1 MASLIFGARLSNAS
15 DALFRAWGSALSTA
29 LGTVLTRVPQ
39 TGDIDW
45 ATVNAPVTATTFQ
58 GFEVYRLNDSLQATA
73 PLFFKFEYGSS
84 NSAST
89 ISAIKLTIGKGVDG
103 SGVITGVLQTAIN
116 VFSGYST
123 AASAASN
130 CYISNGD
137 GSGFVF
143 SLQPDLDNRAGGFC
157 CVERSR
163 NSSGQ
168 ATSDAVML
176 CSQAYNTLNNHINRF
191 IAYNLE
197 TALAADNTG
206 LFACPLHLSTDIGVT
221 NGTVAQFFPVACIA
235 PNGATWRSRMLLGA
249 ARQNAS
255 LGQPAESILY
265 GQNYIGLGSG
275 VQRADQRSGAY
286 ATYMIWWNP

>member
-1 MASLIFGARLSNAS
+1 MASLIFSARLSNS
-15 DALFRAWGSALSTA
+15 TDAFFRAWGLAVSTA
-29 LGTVLTRVPQ
+29 LGQMLTRVTQ
-39 TGDIDW
+39 TGEINW
-45 ATVNAPVTATTFQ
+45 ATVNAPVATNTFQ
-58 GFEVYRLNDSLQATA
+58 GFEVYRLNDSLQSTA

-84 NSAST
+84 PSSAAG
-89 ISAIKLTIGKGVDG
+89 SAIRLTIGKSVDG
-103 SGVITGVLQTAIN
+103 SGSVSNVLQSAIN
-116 VFSGYST
+116 VLSGNSATT
-123 AASAASN
+123 ATSN

-143 SLQPDLDNRAGGFC
+143 SLQPDNPGIVGGFC

-163 NSSGQ
+163 NSQGQ
-168 ATSDAVML
+168 PTADALML
-176 CSQAYNTLNNHINRF
+176 SFQTYGLITHTNRF

-197 TALAADNTG
+197 TTLATDNTG
-206 LFACPLHLSTDIGVT
+206 LFPCPLPLASDVGVT

-235 PNGATWRSRMLLGA
+235 SNGATWRSRMLLGA

-265 GQNYIGLGSG
+265 GENYIGLGSG
-275 VQRADQRSGAY
+275 VQRADQRSGTF

>member
-1 MASLIFGARLSNAS
+1 MASLIFSARLSNAS
-15 DALFRAWGSALSTA
+15 DALFRAWGSAVSTA
-29 LGTVLTRVPQ
+29 LGQMLTRVTQ
-39 TGDIDW
+39 TGEINW
-45 ATVNAPVTATTFQ
+45 ATVNAPVATNTFQ
-58 GFEVYRLNDSLQATA
+58 GFEVYRLNDSLQSTA
-73 PLFFKFEYGSS
+73 PLFFKFEYGSH
-84 NSAST
+84 SATT
-89 ISAIKLTIGKGVDG
+89 ISAIRLTIGKSVDG
-103 SGVITGVLQTAIN
+103 SGSVSNVLQSSIN
-116 VFSGYST
+116 VLSGT
-123 AASAASN
+123 SATTTSSN

-143 SLQPDLDNRAGGFC
+143 SLQPDNPSLVGGFC

-163 NSSGQ
+163 DSQGQ
-168 ATSDAVML
+168 PTADALML
-176 CSQAYNTLNNHINRF
+176 SFQTYGQIAHTNRF

-197 TALAADNTG
+197 TTLAADNTG
-206 LFACPLHLSTDIGVT
+206 LFPCPLSLASDIGVT

-235 PNGATWRSRMLLGA
+235 SNGATWRSRMLLGA

-275 VQRADQRSGAY
+275 VQRADQRGGTY

>member
-1 MASLIFGARLSNAS
+1 MASLIFSARLSNLT
-15 DALFRAWGSALSTA
+15 DVLFRAWGLAVSTA
-29 LGTVLTRVPQ
+29 LGQMLTRVTQ
-39 TGDIDW
+39 TGEINW
-45 ATVNAPVTATTFQ
+45 ATVNAPIANTFQ
-58 GFEVYRLNDSLQATA
+58 GFEVYRLNDALQATA

-84 NSAST
+84 PS
-89 ISAIKLTIGKGVDG
+89 SAIRLTIGKSVDG
-103 SGVITGVLQTAIN
+103 SGNIGGVLQSAIN
-116 VFSGYST
+116 VLSGNNE
-123 AASAASN
+123 AAVLSN

-143 SLQPDLDNRAGGFC
+143 SMQPDIPSAIGGFC

-163 NSSGQ
+163 NQQGQ
-168 ATSDAVML
+168 PTANALMLAFQTYGTS
-176 CSQAYNTLNNHINRF
+176 TTHTNRF

-197 TALAADNTG
+197 TALAANGAG
-206 LFACPLHLSTDIGVT
+206 LFPCPLSLASDIGVT
-221 NGTVAQFFPVACIA
+221 DGTVAQFFPVACIA

-265 GQNYIGLGSG
+265 GENYIGLGSG
-275 VQRADQRSGAY
+275 VQRADQRSGTF

>member
-1 MASLIFGARLSNAS
+1 MASLIFGARLSNADTS
-15 DALFRAWGSALSTA
+15 LFRAWGSAVSTA
-29 LGTVLTRVPQ
+29 LGQMLTRVTQ
-39 TGDIDW
+39 TGEINW
-45 ATVNAPVTATTFQ
+45 TTVNAPVAANTFQ
-58 GFEVYRLNDSLQATA
+58 GFEVYSLNDSLQSTA

-84 NSAST
+84 SSSAT
-89 ISAIKLTIGKGVDG
+89 IPAIRLTIGKSVDG
-103 SGVITGVLQTAIN
+103 SGNIGSVLQSAIN
-116 VFSGYST
+116 VFSGNNATTTS
-123 AASAASN
+123 SN

-143 SLQPDLDNRAGGFC
+143 SLQPDQLNIAGGFC

-163 NSSGQ
+163 NQSGQ
-168 ATSDAVML
+168 ATPQAVLL
-176 CSQAYNTLNNHINRF
+176 CSQAYSTLNSHINRF

-197 TALAADNTG
+197 TTLAADNTG
-206 LFACPLHLSTDIGVT
+206 LFACPLPLSTDIGVT
-221 NGTVAQFFPVACIA
+221 NGAVAQFFPVACIA

-275 VQRADQRSGAY
+275 VQRADQRSGAF

>member
-1 MASLIFGARLSNAS
+1 MSSLIFGARLSN
-15 DALFRAWGSALSTA
+15 DDTALFRAWGSAVSTA
-29 LGTVLTRVPQ
+29 LGDVLTRVPQ

-45 ATVNAPVTATTFQ
+45 ATATVPTSGSFA
-58 GFEVYRLNDSLQATA
+58 GSEVYRLNDALQATA

-84 NSAST
+84 IAAAT
-89 ISAIKLTIGKGVDG
+89 ISAIRLTIGKGVNG
-103 SGVITGVLQTAIN
+103 SGTITNVLQSAI
-116 VFSGYST
+116 VVVSGNNSAT
-123 AASAASN
+123 AASN

-143 SLQPDLDNRAGGFC
+143 SLQPDLPNTVGGFC

-168 ATSDAVML
+168 ATSAAVML
-176 CSQAYNTLNNHINRF
+176 SFQTITSQNHTNRF
-191 IAYNLE
+191 IAYDIE
-197 TALAADNTG
+197 TTLAVDNTG
-206 LFACPLHLSTDIGVT
+206 LFACPIALSTDIGVT

-235 PNGATWRSRMLLGA
+235 PNGTTWRSRMLLGA

-265 GQNYIGLGSG
+265 GETYIGLGSG
-275 VQRADQRSGAY
+275 VQRADQRGGTF
-286 ATYMIWWNP
+286 ATYMIWWS

>member
-15 DALFRAWGSALSTA
+15 DALFRAWGSAVSTA
-29 LGTVLTRVPQ
+29 LGQMLTRVTQ
-39 TGDIDW
+39 TGEINW
-45 ATVNAPVTATTFQ
+45 ATVNAPTSGSTFQ
-58 GFEVYRLNDSLQATA
+58 GFEVYRLNDSLQSTA
-73 PLFFKFEYGSS
+73 PLFFKFEYGCSS
-84 NSAST
+84 T
-89 ISAIKLTIGKGVDG
+89 TTVPVIRLTIGKSTDG
-103 SGVITGVLQTAIN
+103 SGNIGGVLQSAIN
-116 VFSGYST
+116 VLSSSS
-123 AASAASN
+123 SATTSSN

-143 SLQPDLDNRAGGFC
+143 SLQPDIPSTGGFC

-163 NSSGQ
+163 NSQGQ
-168 ATSDAVML
+168 PTANALMFSFQTYAGS
-176 CSQAYNTLNNHINRF
+176 TTHTNRF

-197 TALAADNTG
+197 TTLAADNTG
-206 LFACPLHLSTDIGVT
+206 LFACPLPLSTDIGVT

-275 VQRADQRSGAY
+275 VRYADQRSGAY

>member
-1 MASLIFGARLSNAS
+1 MASLIFSARLSNAS
-15 DALFRAWGSALSTA
+15 DALFRAWGSAVSTA
-29 LGTVLTRVPQ
+29 LGQMLTRVTQ
-39 TGDIDW
+39 TGEINW
-45 ATVNAPVTATTFQ
+45 ATVNAPVAANTFQ
-58 GFEVYRLNDSLQATA
+58 GFEVYRLNDSLQSTA

-84 NSAST
+84 T
-89 ISAIKLTIGKGVDG
+89 LTTFSAIRLTIGKGVDG
-103 SGVITGVLQTAIN
+103 SGVITRVLQSAVY
-116 VFSGYST
+116 VFAGNAVAT
-123 AASAASN
+123 VASN

-143 SLQPDLDNRAGGFC
+143 SLQPDIPSTCGGFC

-163 NSSGQ
+163 NSIGQ
-168 ATSDAVML
+168 ATGDAL
-176 CSQAYNTLNNHINRF
+176 LLAFATYGAIGHNNRF

-197 TALAADNTG
+197 TTLTADNAG
-206 LFACPLHLSTDIGVT
+206 LFACPLPLVSDVGVT
-221 NGTVAQFFPVACIA
+221 NGAVAQFFPVACIA

-275 VQRADQRSGAY
+275 VQRADQRGGIY
-286 ATYMIWWNP
+286 ATYMIWWN

>member
-1 MASLIFGARLSNAS
+1 MASLIFGARLSNA
-15 DALFRAWGSALSTA
+15 DTALFRAWGSAVSTA
-29 LGTVLTRVPQ
+29 LGTILTRVTQ
-39 TGDIDW
+39 TGEINW
-45 ATVNAPVTATTFQ
+45 ATVNAPTSGSTFQ

-73 PLFFKFEYGSS
+73 PLFFKFEYGSGGS
-84 NSAST
+84 SST
-89 ISAIKLTIGKGVDG
+89 TAIRLTIGKSVDG
-103 SGVITGVLQTAIN
+103 SGVIGGVLQSAIN
-116 VFSGYST
+116 VSSGVSPPT
-123 AASAASN
+123 AASN

-143 SLQPDLDNRAGGFC
+143 SLQPDNPSFVGGFC

-168 ATSDAVML
+168 ATSSAIML
-176 CSQAYNTLNNHINRF
+176 SFQTYGMSNHTNRF

-197 TALAADNTG
+197 TTLAADSTG
-206 LFACPLHLSTDIGVT
+206 LFACPLPLSTDIGVT

-249 ARQNAS
+249 ARQNSS

-265 GQNYIGLGSG
+265 GENYIGLGSG
-275 VQRADQRSGAY
+275 VQRADQRNGPY

>member
-1 MASLIFGARLSNAS
+1 MASLIFSARLSNS
-15 DALFRAWGSALSTA
+15 TDALFRAWGSAVSTA
-29 LGTVLTRVPQ
+29 LGQMLTRVTQ
-39 TGDIDW
+39 TGEINW
-45 ATVNAPVTATTFQ
+45 ATVNAPVATNTFQ
-58 GFEVYRLNDSLQATA
+58 GFEVYRLNDSLQSTA

-84 NSAST
+84 TAT
-89 ISAIKLTIGKGVDG
+89 AFSAIRLTIGKGVDG
-103 SGVITGVLQTAIN
+103 SGVITSVLQSAVN
-116 VFSGYST
+116 VFAGNS
-123 AASAASN
+123 SATVASN

-143 SLQPDLDNRAGGFC
+143 SLQPDIPTTCGGFC

-163 NSSGQ
+163 NGIGQ
-168 ATSDAVML
+168 ATGDAL
-176 CSQAYNTLNNHINRF
+176 LLAFSTYGAISHNNRF

-197 TALAADNTG
+197 TTLTADNAG
-206 LFACPLHLSTDIGVT
+206 LFACPLSLASDVGVT

-265 GQNYIGLGSG
+265 GENYIGLGSG
-275 VQRADQRSGAY
+275 VQRADQRGGVY

>member
-1 MASLIFGARLSNAS
+1 MASLIFGARLSNT
-15 DALFRAWGSALSTA
+15 DTTLFRAWGSAVSTA
-29 LGTVLTRVPQ
+29 LGQMLTRVTQ
-39 TGDIDW
+39 TGEINW
-45 ATVNAPVTATTFQ
+45 ATVNAPVAANTFQ

-73 PLFFKFEYGSS
+73 PLFFKFEYGG
-84 NSAST
+84 AST
-89 ISAIKLTIGKGVDG
+89 ATTSAIRLTVGKSTDG
-103 SGVITGVLQTAIN
+103 SGNIGSVLQSAIN
-116 VFSGYST
+116 VF
-123 AASAASN
+123 AADNVSSALSN

-143 SLQPDLDNRAGGFC
+143 SLQPDNPVAQGGFC

-163 NSSGQ
+163 NTSGQ
-168 ATSDAVML
+168 PTAFALML
-176 CSQAYNTLNNHINRF
+176 AFQRYGTVAHLNRF

-197 TALAADNTG
+197 TTFTADNTG
-206 LFACPLHLSTDIGVT
+206 LFACPLPLSTDIGVT

-275 VQRADQRSGAY
+275 VRSADQRSGAY

>member
-1 MASLIFGARLSNAS
+1 MASLIFGARLSNA
-15 DALFRAWGSALSTA
+15 DTTLFRAWGSAVSTA
-29 LGTVLTRVPQ
+29 LGTVLTRVTQ
-39 TGDIDW
+39 TGEINW
-45 ATVNAPVTATTFQ
+45 ATVNAPVAAGAFQ
-58 GFEVYRLNDSLQATA
+58 GFEVYRLNDSLQSTA
-73 PLFFKFEYGSS
+73 PLFFKFEYGSG
-84 NSAST
+84 AAT
-89 ISAIKLTIGKGVDG
+89 AISAIRLTIGKSVDG
-103 SGVITGVLQTAIN
+103 SGVIGGVLQSAIN
-116 VFSGYST
+116 VSGGVSAT
-123 AASAASN
+123 TAASN

-143 SLQPDLDNRAGGFC
+143 SLQPDNPIFVGGFC

-163 NSSGQ
+163 NQQGQ
-168 ATSDAVML
+168 PTANALML
-176 CSQAYNTLNNHINRF
+176 SFQTYGQIGHTNRF

-197 TALAADNTG
+197 TTLATDNTG
-206 LFACPLHLSTDIGVT
+206 LFACPLALSTDIGVT

-265 GQNYIGLGSG
+265 GENYIGLGSG
-275 VQRADQRSGAY
+275 VRYADQRGGAF

>member
-1 MASLIFGARLSNAS
+1 MASLIFGARLSNA
-15 DALFRAWGSALSTA
+15 DTTLFRAWGSAVSTA
-29 LGTVLTRVPQ
+29 LGQMLTRVTQ
-39 TGDIDW
+39 TGEINW
-45 ATVNAPVTATTFQ
+45 TTVNAPASGSTFQ
-58 GFEVYRLNDSLQATA
+58 GFEVYRLNDSLQSTA
-73 PLFFKFEYGSS
+73 PLFFKFEYGSGG
-84 NSAST
+84 ST
-89 ISAIKLTIGKGVDG
+89 ATPAIRLTIGKSVDG
-103 SGVITGVLQTAIN
+103 SGVIGGVLQSAIN
-116 VFSGYST
+116 VFSYNGTLPTS
-123 AASAASN
+123 ASN

-168 ATSDAVML
+168 ATSDAAML
-176 CSQAYNTLNNHINRF
+176 SFQVFNTSGAHNNRF
-191 IAYNLE
+191 IAYNLG
-197 TALAADNTG
+197 TTLAADGAG
-206 LFACPLHLSTDIGVT
+206 LFACPLALSTDIGVT

-265 GQNYIGLGSG
+265 GQNYIGLGYG
-275 VQRADQRSGAY
+275 VRGADQRGGAF
-286 ATYMIWWNP
+286 ASYMIWWNP

>member
-15 DALFRAWGSALSTA
+15 DALFRAWGSAVSTA

-45 ATVNAPVTATTFQ
+45 VTVTVPTSGSFA
-58 GFEVYRLNDSLQATA
+58 GSEVYRLNDSLHSTA

-84 NSAST
+84 IAAAT
-89 ISAIKLTIGKGVDG
+89 ISAIRLTIGKGANG
-103 SGVITGVLQTAIN
+103 SGTITSVLQSAIT
-116 VFSGYST
+116 VFSYNGTLPTS
-123 AASAASN
+123 ASN

-143 SLQPDLDNRAGGFC
+143 SMQPDLDDRAGGFC

-176 CSQAYNTLNNHINRF
+176 SFQVFNTSGSHNNRF

-197 TALAADNTG
+197 TTLAADGAG
-206 LFACPLHLSTDIGVT
+206 LFACPLRLSTDIGVT

-235 PNGATWRSRMLLGA
+235 SNGATWRSRMLLGA

-275 VQRADQRSGAY
+275 VQRADQRGGNF
-286 ATYMIWWNP
+286 ATYMIWWN

>member
-1 MASLIFGARLSNAS
+1 MASLIFGARLSNA
-15 DALFRAWGSALSTA
+15 DTTLFRAWGSALSTA

-45 ATVNAPVTATTFQ
+45 ATATVPTAGNFA
-58 GFEVYRLNDSLQATA
+58 GSEVYRLNDALQATA

-84 NSAST
+84 TLAAT
-89 ISAIKLTIGKGVDG
+89 IPAIRLTIGKGVNG
-103 SGVITGVLQTAIN
+103 SGTITNVLQSAI
-116 VFSGYST
+116 VVVSGNNSAT
-123 AASAASN
+123 AASN

-143 SLQPDLDNRAGGFC
+143 SLQPDLPNAVGGFC

-168 ATSDAVML
+168 ATSAAVML
-176 CSQAYNTLNNHINRF
+176 SFQTITSQNHTNRF
-191 IAYNLE
+191 IAYDIE
-197 TALAADNTG
+197 TTLAADNTG
-206 LFACPLHLSTDIGVT
+206 LFACPIALSSDVGVT

-275 VQRADQRSGAY
+275 VQRADQRSGAF
-286 ATYMIWWNP
+286 ATYMIWWE

>member
-1 MASLIFGARLSNAS
+1 MASLIFGARLSNA
-15 DALFRAWGSALSTA
+15 DTTLFRAWGSAVSTA
-29 LGTVLTRVPQ
+29 LGTMLTRVTQ
-39 TGDIDW
+39 TGEINW
-45 ATVNAPVTATTFQ
+45 ATVNAPASANTFQ

-73 PLFFKFEYGSS
+73 PLFFKFEYGGAPSS
-84 NSAST
+84 AT
-89 ISAIKLTIGKGVDG
+89 LPAIRLTIGKSVDG
-103 SGVITGVLQTAIN
+103 SGNIGGVLQSAIN
-116 VFSGYST
+116 VLSGNGSAST
-123 AASAASN
+123 SSN

-143 SLQPDLDNRAGGFC
+143 SLQPDISNTIGGFC

-163 NSSGQ
+163 NQLGQ
-168 ATSDAVML
+168 PTANALMLAFQTYGTS
-176 CSQAYNTLNNHINRF
+176 TTHTNRF

-197 TALAADNTG
+197 TSLAADGSG
-206 LFACPLHLSTDIGVT
+206 LFACPLALSTDIGVT

-235 PNGATWRSRMLLGA
+235 SNGATWRSRMLLGA

-275 VQRADQRSGAY
+275 VQRADQRNGAY
-286 ATYMIWWNP
+286 ATYMIWWN

>member
-1 MASLIFGARLSNAS
+1 MASLIFGARLSNA
-15 DALFRAWGSALSTA
+15 DTTLFRAWGSALSTA

-45 ATVNAPVTATTFQ
+45 ATATVPTAGNFA
-58 GFEVYRLNDSLQATA
+58 GSEVYRLNDALQATA

-84 NSAST
+84 ALAAT
-89 ISAIKLTIGKGVDG
+89 ISAIRLTIGKGVNG
-103 SGVITGVLQTAIN
+103 SGTITNVLQSAI
-116 VFSGYST
+116 VVVSGNNSAT
-123 AASAASN
+123 AASN

-143 SLQPDLDNRAGGFC
+143 SLQPDLPNAVGGFC

-168 ATSDAVML
+168 ATSAAVML
-176 CSQAYNTLNNHINRF
+176 SFQTITSQNHTNRF
-191 IAYNLE
+191 IAYDIE
-197 TALAADNTG
+197 TTLAADNTG
-206 LFACPLHLSTDIGVT
+206 LFACPIALSSDVGVT

-275 VQRADQRSGAY
+275 VQRADQRSGAF
-286 ATYMIWWNP
+286 ATYMIWWE

>member
-1 MASLIFGARLSNAS
+1 MASLIFGARLSNA
-15 DALFRAWGSALSTA
+15 DTALFRAWGSAVSTA
-29 LGTVLTRVPQ
+29 LGTILTRVTQ
-39 TGDIDW
+39 TGEINW
-45 ATVNAPVTATTFQ
+45 ATVNAPVAANTFQ

-84 NSAST
+84 GSTT
-89 ISAIKLTIGKGVDG
+89 ISAIRLTVGKGTNG
-103 SGVITGVLQTAIN
+103 SGTITGVLQAPMV
-116 VFSGYST
+116 VFD
-123 AASAASN
+123 ANASAPAASN
-130 CYISNGD
+130 CYTSNGD
-137 GSGFVF
+137 GSGFVL
-143 SLQPDLDNRAGGFC
+143 SLQPDDTARCGGFLC
-157 CVERSR
+157 IERSR
-163 NSSGQ
+163 DNGGQ
-168 ATSDAVML
+168 PTGDAVL
-176 CSQAYNTLNNHINRF
+176 VAFSTAAIDTHTNRF

-197 TALAADNTG
+197 TTLAADNTG
-206 LFACPLHLSTDIGVT
+206 LFACPLPLSTDIGVT

-275 VQRADQRSGAY
+275 VRYADQRNGAY

>member
-15 DALFRAWGSALSTA
+15 DALFRAWGSAVSTA
-29 LGTVLTRVPQ
+29 LGQMLTRVTQ
-39 TGDIDW
+39 TGEINW
-45 ATVNAPVTATTFQ
+45 ATVSAPASGSTFQ
-58 GFEVYRLNDSLQATA
+58 GFEVYRLNDALQATA
-73 PLFFKFEYGSS
+73 PLFFKFEYGSGGS
-84 NSAST
+84 ST
-89 ISAIKLTIGKGVDG
+89 TIAIRLTIGKSVDG
-103 SGVITGVLQTAIN
+103 NGNIGGVLQSAIN
-116 VFSGYST
+116 VSVGT
-123 AASAASN
+123 LAITAASN

-143 SLQPDLDNRAGGFC
+143 SLQPDVPSFVGGFC

-163 NSSGQ
+163 NSQGQ
-168 ATSDAVML
+168 PTANALMLSFQTYGTS
-176 CSQAYNTLNNHINRF
+176 TTHTNRF

-197 TALAADNTG
+197 TTLAADNTG
-206 LFACPLHLSTDIGVT
+206 LFACPLILSTDIGVT

-265 GQNYIGLGSG
+265 GENYIGLGAG
-275 VQRADQRSGAY
+275 VQRADQRSGTY
-286 ATYMIWWNP
+286 ATYMIWWN

>member
-1 MASLIFGARLSNAS
+1 MASLIFGARLSNA
-15 DALFRAWGSALSTA
+15 DTTLFRAWGSAVSTA
-29 LGTVLTRVPQ
+29 LGQMLTRVTQ
-39 TGDIDW
+39 TGEINW
-45 ATVNAPVTATTFQ
+45 ATVSAPASGSTFQ
-58 GFEVYRLNDSLQATA
+58 GFEVYRLNDALQATA
-73 PLFFKFEYGSS
+73 PLFFKFEYGSGGS
-84 NSAST
+84 ST
-89 ISAIKLTIGKGVDG
+89 TIAIRLTIGKGVNG
-103 SGVITGVLQTAIN
+103 SGTITNVLQSAIT
-116 VFSGYST
+116 VFSYNGTLPTS
-123 AASAASN
+123 ASN

-163 NSSGQ
+163 NSIGQ

-176 CSQAYNTLNNHINRF
+176 SFQVFTSSAHTNRF

-197 TALAADNTG
+197 TTLAADNTG
-206 LFACPLHLSTDIGVT
+206 LFACPIALSTDIGVT

-265 GQNYIGLGSG
+265 GENYIGLGSG
-275 VQRADQRSGAY
+275 VRNADQRGGTY
-286 ATYMIWWNP
+286 ATYMIWWN